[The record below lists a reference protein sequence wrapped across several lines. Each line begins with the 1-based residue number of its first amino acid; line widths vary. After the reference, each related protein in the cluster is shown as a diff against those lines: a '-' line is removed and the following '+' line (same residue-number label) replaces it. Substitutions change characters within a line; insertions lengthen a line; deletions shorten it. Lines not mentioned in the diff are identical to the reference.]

1 MKETIKIYDGI
12 VIENAEVFGNRYVR
26 FLLTVKFP
34 AGTLPAN
41 AEDILEKNHIR
52 AEVVRFA
59 DKSGY
64 INMLSLLGKNAGV
77 EAINEEIDAH
87 TSRLDWMFGLEE
99 GTCKAHT
106 VFSMGSDSERW
117 DDLLLIEE
125 KKILEDAKVAA
136 MIAAHADDAGFAC
149 PICGAKVFESS
160 QTCYREVFINNESDF
175 VGDIRIAS
183 SDEPESSAITC
194 ARCGAEIGDCIPEE
208 DEEDVEVMD
217 GEYVNLGDMENLK
230 LAYAA
235 TVAKELGYWEDSFQF
250 PSLVKKV
257 NAMSDEDKVALWNK
271 VKFRG
276 ANIGNLRCGFGLE

>member
-1 MKETIKIYDGI
+1 MRETIEFYDGL
-12 VIENAEVFGNRYVR
+12 VVENAEVFGNRYVR

-52 AEVVRFA
+52 ADVVRFA

-117 DDLLLIEE
+117 DDLLLNEE
-125 KKILEDAKVAA
+125 KKILEDAKVAT
-136 MIAAHADDAGFAC
+136 MIAAHSDDEGFAC

-160 QTCYREVFINNESDF
+160 QTCYHDVFINSKNDF
-175 VGDIRIAS
+175 VGDIRIGEA
-183 SDEPESSAITC
+183 DKPEGSAITC
-194 ARCGAEIGDCIPEE
+194 ARCGAEIGDSIPEE
-208 DEEDVEVMD
+208 DEDVEVKD
-217 GEYVNLGDMENLK
+217 GEYVNLGDMANLK
-230 LAYAA
+230 LANAA
-235 TVAKELGYWEDSFQF
+235 TVAKELGYWEDSFLF

-257 NAMSDEDKVALWNK
+257 NAMGDEEKVELWKK